1 MANLYEIRRF
11 GKIAFLTAAA
21 VVVAAFLYISN
32 NLLKE
37 LAAQERQR
45 MEIWADATKRIVS
58 IGSADTTGEETSG
71 ELSGDI
77 DFLLSII
84 ERNTTI
90 PVLLTD
96 DGGNILQHRNFDL
109 PEPESAGEF
118 GELSPANEAFLK
130 DKLEQLSTSN
140 NVIHIT
146 ISPGLDQHL
155 YYEDSKLLRRLS
167 YFPYIQLVVM
177 LVFIAVVY
185 FAVLSTK
192 KAEQNKVWVGL
203 SKETAHQL
211 GTPISSLMAWME
223 LLPGL
228 GVDGEVIDEMNKD
241 VQRLNT
247 IASRFSKIGSVP
259 KMEPADLNCIVGK
272 AAEYM
277 STRISRRIA
286 LTASLGSGN
295 GPDTPGELPVM
306 ACAPLFEWVM
316 ENLTKNAVDAMDG
329 EGRIHIA
336 TFAERDKAV
345 IEVSDTGKG
354 IPRRNFDNV
363 FNPGFT
369 TKKRGWGLGLALAR
383 RIITEYHKGRIFVK
397 ASTPGKGTT
406 FRIEIPL
413 SRSGSETDTT
423 TTTT

>member
-1 MANLYEIRRF
+1 MNLYEIRRF

-21 VVVAAFLYISN
+21 VVVAVFLYISN
-32 NLLKE
+32 NLIKE
-37 LAAQERQR
+37 LAVQERER
-45 MEIWADATKRIVS
+45 MEIWADATKKIIS
-58 IGSADTTGEETSG
+58 IGSVETTDVALAES
-71 ELSGDI
+71 LSEDI

-96 DGGNILQHRNFDL
+96 DEGNILQHRNFDL
-109 PEPESAGEF
+109 PDPDSTASF
-118 GELSPANEAFLK
+118 GVLSKANEEFLK
-130 DKLEQLSTSN
+130 EKLKTLSGSN

-146 ISPGLDQHL
+146 VSPGLDQHL

-167 YFPYIQLVVM
+167 YFPYIQLFVM

-211 GTPISSLMAWME
+211 GTPISSLLAWME
-223 LLPGL
+223 LLPTM
-228 GVDGEVIDEMNKD
+228 GVDTEVIAEMNKD
-241 VQRLNT
+241 VQRLST

-259 KMEPADLNCIVGK
+259 KMEPADLNTVVQG
-272 AAEYM
+272 AASYM
-277 STRISRRIA
+277 STRISKRIA
-286 LTASLGSGN
+286 LSTSLS
-295 GPDTPGELPVM
+295 PLPLTVM
-306 ACAPLFEWVM
+306 VCSPLFEWVM
-316 ENLTKNAVDAMDG
+316 ENITKNAVDAMDG
-329 EGRIHIA
+329 TGAIRIV
-336 TFAERDKAV
+336 TFADHARAV

-354 IPRRNFDNV
+354 IQRKNFDNV

-369 TKKRGWGLGLALAR
+369 TKNRGWGLGLTLAR
-383 RIITEYHKGRIFVK
+383 RIIQDYHKGKIFVK
-397 ASTPGKGTT
+397 SSIPGQGTT

-413 SRSGSETDTT
+413 ATDRI
-423 TTTT
+423 

>member
-1 MANLYEIRRF
+1 MSNLYEIRRF
-11 GKIAFLTAAA
+11 GKIAFLSAAA
-21 VVVAAFLYISN
+21 IVVVVFLYVSN

-37 LAAQERQR
+37 LALQERQR
-45 MEIWADATKRIVS
+45 MEIWADATKKIIS
-58 IGSADTTGEETSG
+58 ISEVDTTDTAIAES
-71 ELSGDI
+71 LSGDI

-96 DGGNILQHRNFDL
+96 DAGNILQHRNFDL
-109 PEPESAGEF
+109 PEPELTGEF
-118 GELSPANEAFLK
+118 GELSPANEDFLK
-130 DKLEQLSTSN
+130 RKLSSLSGSN

-167 YFPYIQLVVM
+167 YFPYIQLIVM
-177 LVFIAVVY
+177 LIFIAVVY

-223 LLPGL
+223 LLPGM
-228 GVDGEVIDEMNKD
+228 GIDTEVITEMNKD
-241 VQRLNT
+241 VQRLST

-259 KMEPADLNCIVGK
+259 NMELTDLNEIVQH
-272 AAEYM
+272 AASYM
-277 STRISRRIA
+277 STRISKRIS
-286 LTASLGSGN
+286 LTTDLC
-295 GPDTPGELPVM
+295 PHRLEVM

-329 EGRIHIA
+329 TGSIHID
-336 TFAERDKAV
+336 TFTDRDRAV

-354 IPRRNFDNV
+354 IQRKNFDNV

-369 TKKRGWGLGLALAR
+369 TKKRGWGLGLTLVK
-383 RIITEYHKGRIFVK
+383 RIIEDYHGGKIYVK
-397 ASTPGKGTT
+397 ESELGKGTT
-406 FRIEIPL
+406 FRIELP
-413 SRSGSETDTT
+413 RT
-423 TTTT
+423 

>member
-21 VVVAAFLYISN
+21 IVVGVFLYISN

-45 MEIWADATKRIVS
+45 MEIWADATKKIIS
-58 IGSADTTGEETSG
+58 IGSVETSDS
-71 ELSGDI
+71 EVAESLSGDI

-96 DGGNILQHRNFDL
+96 DDGNILQHRNFDL
-109 PEPESAGEF
+109 PEPDSISEF
-118 GELSPANEAFLK
+118 GLLSPANEAFLK
-130 DKLEQLSTSN
+130 TKLSDLSTSN

-155 YYEDSKLLRRLS
+155 YYEDSKLLKRLS
-167 YFPYIQLVVM
+167 YFPYIQLIVM

-223 LLPGL
+223 LLPGM
-228 GVDGEVIDEMNKD
+228 GVEGEVIVEMNKD

-259 KMEPADLNCIVGK
+259 NMEPANLNEIVGK
-272 AAEYM
+272 AASYM
-277 STRISRRIA
+277 STRISGRIA
-286 LTASLGSGN
+286 LTTDLC
-295 GPDTPGELPVM
+295 PEPLTVM

-329 EGRIHIA
+329 SGAIHIS
-336 TFAERDKAV
+336 TFADHGKAI
-345 IEVSDTGKG
+345 IEVADTGKG
-354 IPRRNFDNV
+354 IPRKNFDTI

-383 RIITEYHKGRIFVK
+383 RIIEQYHKGRIFVK
-397 ASTPGKGTT
+397 SSLPGRGTT

-413 SRSGSETDTT
+413 AKS
-423 TTTT
+423 